1 MPAKFLGF
9 IAFTVLLCA
18 GANNSAF
25 ANTVVT
31 VTDNSGQ
38 VVEDAVVYA
47 EPAFPIGN
55 SKPAPAVIEQK
66 NKKFIPLVTVV
77 QTGTLISFP
86 NNDTVKHQA
95 YSFSPAKTFELKL
108 YSGKP
113 SEPLLFDKAGTVTV
127 GCNIHDQ
134 MLAYIHVV
142 NTPFFAKTDARGNA
156 ILSGLP
162 QGKYTLKVW
171 HYQQAT
177 GSEPQAEEMK
187 IGAES
192 TPIAVHLKF
201 KLR

>member
-1 MPAKFLGF
+1 M
-9 IAFTVLLCA
+9 
-18 GANNSAF
+18 
-25 ANTVVT
+25 
-31 VTDNSGQ
+31 
-38 VVEDAVVYA
+38 
-47 EPAFPIGN
+47 
-55 SKPAPAVIEQK
+55 
-66 NKKFIPLVTVV
+66 TVV

-142 NTPFFAKTDARGNA
+142 NTPFFAKTDAHGNA
-156 ILSGLP
+156 TLSGLP
-162 QGKYTLKVW
+162 QGKYILKVW

-187 IGAES
+187 IGTES